1 MIEGEQT
8 TTLIVRWV
16 PLLTMNV
23 MWEASWRRVILS
35 MNSSATPIREFN
47 QDSTPK
53 PHIHFFAYEAQ
64 WHKNIKRDDAID
76 AAIAPNPPEA
86 DSRIV
91 LVACDKTY
99 PKVNE
104 KHLQALSND
113 TLDNV
118 GKQRHTIRAYTTDVL
133 SSETEM
139 LLSQSL
145 IERGMVS
152 PEAPELDMQYKAQ
165 NQNLVFWD
173 ARGI

>member
-1 MIEGEQT
+1 MTEGKQT

-16 PLLTMNV
+16 PLLTMDV
-23 MWEASWRRVILS
+23 LWEASWRRAILT
-35 MNSSATPIREFN
+35 MNSSATPIKEFN
-47 QDSTPK
+47 QDSPYE

-64 WHKNIKRDDAID
+64 WHKNIRRDGAIE
-76 AAIAPNPPEA
+76 AAIVTNPPDA
-86 DSRIV
+86 NSRIV

-104 KHLQALSND
+104 RHLQVLSNE
-113 TLDNV
+113 TLYNV
-118 GKQRHTIRAYTTDVL
+118 GRQRHTIRAYTTDLL

-145 IERGMVS
+145 MERGMVS
-152 PEAPELDMQYKAQ
+152 PESPELDMQYKAQ
-165 NQNLVFWD
+165 NQNLAFWD